1 MGGVVHRL
9 LDARQCELAVRV
21 QQRQPLQRLR
31 QRQQVAFVAVAQQL
45 IGGVVQLQLHRLG
58 ARGDPARQ
66 LRLFRRLATD
76 EGAVRAERLEPGAVF
91 LRFGEARA
99 AQDQQNILV
108 QQRGELGQLFA
119 DRRRRAVFRED
130 QQQRLAA
137 GEQAHRPADAEDGVP
152 VGMGVKGNA
161 VVLTELLLLRGL
173 PEQITA
179 FLQQQRFIAAQ

>member
-1 MGGVVHRL
+1 M
-9 LDARQCELAVRV
+9 

-76 EGAVRAERLEPGAVF
+76 EGAVRAEREPGAVF

-173 PEQITA
+173 PEQIP
-179 FLQQQRFIAAQ
+179 LSCSSSGSLPHNK